1 MGFFEVNTGL
11 LIDGLD
17 ADVNTSIVQA
27 ENAEEAKKKVCES
40 LTKYF
45 DELEFNHEENDSLF
59 EVDTDYVIV
68 SEIEPKMALSI
79 QMQLQ
84 QMQRNHLSLLTN
96 LINNN

>member
-17 ADVNTSIVQA
+17 ANVNTSIVQA

-68 SEIEPKMALSI
+68 SEIEPKNGIIYSDATPTDAKKPFIFVNKSY
-79 QMQLQ
+79 
-84 QMQRNHLSLLTN
+84 
-96 LINNN
+96 